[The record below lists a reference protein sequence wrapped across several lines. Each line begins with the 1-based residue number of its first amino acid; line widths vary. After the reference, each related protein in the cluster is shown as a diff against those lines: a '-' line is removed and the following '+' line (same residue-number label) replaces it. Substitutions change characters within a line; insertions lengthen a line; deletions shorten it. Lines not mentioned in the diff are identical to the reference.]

1 MLLKDELKALI
12 IKSGWTMTQV
22 VEELNLRHNRDT
34 SVQNF
39 SAKLKRE
46 SLKYTEV
53 AEILNIIG
61 YEIKWIPVENNK
73 K

>member
-1 MLLKDELKALI
+1 
-12 IKSGWTMTQV
+12 MTQV